1 MRVNVTWGCSVTPW
15 SACCSLHQGIP
26 CLVPEQTQRLGKGE
40 IGELIHTVRMGFF
53 SISICGALG
62 NAKFKCQF
70 HISHMGS
77 YVLKSAAAWL
87 TQKQGHEI
95 PSVSYSPTFFKYYRH
110 FFSSIKP
117 WQGLFDQN
125 CQPLHGKTDKGWNSN
140 LQEKIRA
147 QKILEH
153 RK

>member
-1 MRVNVTWGCSVTPW
+1 MSHGLSCYNLI
-15 SACCSLHQGIP
+15 SLLFLTSGYPLPCARTNTMPQKRWDQGTDKYS
-26 CLVPEQTQRLGKGE
+26 EDGD
-40 IGELIHTVRMGFF
+40 FF
-53 SISICGALG
+53 SISSCGALG

-77 YVLKSAAAWL
+77 YVLKSAPAWL
-87 TQKQGHEI
+87 TRKQGHEI
-95 PSVSYSPTFFKYYRH
+95 PSVSFSPKFLKYYRH

-125 CQPLHGKTDKGWNSN
+125 CQPPHGKTDKGWNST
-140 LQEKIRA
+140 LQKKTRA